1 MESFRKAKKVRL
13 RNRHGKYMVAK
24 DNESSVVLDRNGLL
38 ERAKWTVE
46 FVEGSN
52 SVRLKSCYNKYLT
65 ISCHRLAPLS
75 KGRKV
80 EQTSLSFDDPY
91 VQWQPIQDGEHI
103 KLKSQQGFLRG
114 YTGWYRLLR
123 DKIGDYT
130 SDETQRSDLRWKV
143 ETAESLEGHEDT
155 RTHEQP
161 PPEATLVP
169 TRGQTTAQAEEA
181 SRQKK
186 LQLGIRAT
194 GVAVGAAGVGVS
206 VAALVKGDASR
217 EEGGPVNGDAGEE
230 EQAGMADAVGV
241 EDVDAGDG
249 DW

>member
-46 FVEGSN
+46 FVKGSN

-65 ISCHRLAPLS
+65 ISCDRLAPLS

-155 RTHEQP
+155 RT
-161 PPEATLVP
+161 PEATLVP